1 MREDLEQIKAELN
14 KRYRLGLEIEEYK
27 LVSERFNI
35 YIDIKEM
42 EDKAVR
48 ACDYITENY
57 DYFVDYEIISEGYCL
72 VIKIF

>member
-35 YIDIKEM
+35 YIDIEEM

-48 ACDYITENY
+48 SCDYITENY

>member
-14 KRYRLGLEIEEYK
+14 KRYRLGLEIKDNK
-27 LVSERFNI
+27 LVSEKFDT
-35 YIDIKEM
+35 YIDIE
-42 EDKAVR
+42 EVERKAVV

-57 DYFVDYEIISEGYCL
+57 DYFVDYEVISDGYCL

>member
-14 KRYRLGLEIEEYK
+14 KRYRLGLEIKEYK

-35 YIDIKEM
+35 YIDIEEM
-42 EDKAVR
+42 EDKAVK
-48 ACDYITENY
+48 ACDYITKNY